1 MTDPTQIAPQGERDR
16 CSIEIIM
23 AISSQ
28 VLERSK
34 TKNCSLGWVKVTG
47 GEVPDGAV
55 RGGYNGEKK
64 DIFICK
70 VDIDNE
76 K

>member
-1 MTDPTQIAPQGERDR
+1 MITPLIVVVTIKL
-16 CSIEIIM
+16 IL
-23 AISSQ
+23 SQ

-34 TKNCSLGWVKVTG
+34 TKNCSLGWVKASG

-55 RGGYNGEKK
+55 KGGYNGEKR

>member
-1 MTDPTQIAPQGERDR
+1 
-16 CSIEIIM
+16 M
-23 AISSQ
+23 AAHTNCTTGRVFHCDDCVLVQ
-28 VLERSK
+28 VLERSR
-34 TKNCSLGWVKVTG
+34 TKNCSLSWVKVTG

-55 RGGYNGEKK
+55 KGGYNGEKK

>member
-1 MTDPTQIAPQGERDR
+1 MWPIQF
-16 CSIEIIM
+16 
-23 AISSQ
+23 ISSQ

-34 TKNCSLGWVKVTG
+34 TKNCSLGWVKVSG
-47 GEVPDGAV
+47 GEIPDGAV
-55 RGGYNGEKK
+55 KGGYNGEKK

>member
-1 MTDPTQIAPQGERDR
+1 M
-16 CSIEIIM
+16 
-23 AISSQ
+23 SQ

-34 TKNCSLGWVKVTG
+34 TKNCSLGWVKATG

-55 RGGYNGEKK
+55 KGGYNGEKK